1 MRNHNIKRSVILAA
15 ACLAMGMLSQ
25 PLFAEEQESAA
36 EAFEAPVYDYDE
48 LTVGNTTAF
57 DGNFFTEMWGNVSS
71 DIDVRS
77 LIHGYDLIRWDTVEG
92 LFEIDPSVVSG
103 TAVTENKAGDRIY
116 TFRLYDDLFYCD
128 GTPIKAADYA
138 FSMLLGIAPEIKEL
152 GGNTRTAE
160 YIVGYDA
167 YMSGEATEL
176 AGLRIL
182 GDYTFS
188 ITLDHAY
195 LPFFYEQALL
205 DCTPYPISVIAPGC
219 VVVDDGK
226 GVCIVNED
234 EKIEEPLFTTEL
246 LKSTIL
252 GENGYLRNPSVTSG
266 PYRLTGFDGETATFE
281 INEYYKGNSEGIK
294 PTIEKLIY
302 KTADNG
308 SMVSELEKAE
318 YGLLNKCV
326 SVDALL
332 EGMDLVSDKEKGKY
346 FTMANYPRTG
356 LAFISFCCEKETVGS
371 AAVRQAIAM
380 CLDKDQLVTDYV
392 GNFGL
397 RTDGYYGVG
406 QWMYQAVS
414 GTLPYPVDPPEDGN
428 EQEKAAYEADLKA
441 WDELSLDDMKVY
453 DLDVE
458 EAVKLLVSDGWVLNR
473 EGEEFDPEKDDVR
486 CKEIDDELVA
496 LDLTLIYPEGNKIS
510 ESFDENFIQYLK
522 EAGIALTV
530 KGLPMTDLL
539 NVYYRQDGER
549 DCDMIYL
556 ATNFELKF
564 DPSQTFKPSE
574 VEEEPETE
582 AVSEAEEAAKE
593 EQAEEVEP
601 NIYNVTGIEDQQLYD
616 LAVAMRRT
624 EPEKVLEYCQEWIAF
639 EERFAEVL
647 PVIPVYSN
655 VYFDFYPKVLHN
667 YNISSHVS
675 WGQAIVEAYLSDV
688 ADEPETEAET
698 ELELAEGEIEIG

>member
-1 MRNHNIKRSVILAA
+1 MKKRNMNRTVILAA
-15 ACLAMGMLSQ
+15 ACLATGMLSQ
-25 PLFAEEQESAA
+25 PLFAEESEAQTEAA
-36 EAFEAPVYDYDE
+36 VEAPVYDYDE
-48 LTVGNTTAF
+48 LTVGSTTAF
-57 DGNFFTEMWGNVSS
+57 DGKFFTEMWGNVSS

-77 LIHGYDLIRWDTVEG
+77 LIHGYDLVRWDTVEG
-92 LFEIDPSVVSG
+92 LFQIDPSVVSG
-103 TAVTENKAGDRIY
+103 TVVTENEAGDRTY
-116 TFRLYDDLFYCD
+116 TFTIYDDLAYCD

-138 FSMLLGIAPEIKEL
+138 FSMLLNIAPEVKEL

-160 YIVGYDA
+160 YIVGYDD
-167 YMSGEATEL
+167 YMSGKAAEL
-176 AGLRIL
+176 KGLRIL

-219 VVVDDGK
+219 VAVDDGN
-226 GVCIVNED
+226 GICIVNED
-234 EKIEEPLFTTEL
+234 EEIEEPLFTAEL
-246 LKSTIL
+246 LAQTIL
-252 GENGYLRNPSVTSG
+252 DEENGYLTHPSVTSG
-266 PYRLTGFDGETATFE
+266 PYKLTGYDGETATFE

-294 PTIEKLIY
+294 PTIEKLIF
-302 KTADNG
+302 KTAVNET
-308 SMVSELEKAE
+308 MIEELEAAE

-332 EGMDLVSDKEKGKY
+332 KGMKLVSDKDKY
-346 FTMANYPRTG
+346 FTMGNYPRTG
-356 LAFISFCCEKETVGS
+356 LSFISFCCERDTVKS

-397 RTDGYYGVG
+397 RVDGYYGVG
-406 QWMYQAVS
+406 QWMYKAVS
-414 GTLPYPVDPPEDGN
+414 GTMPYPVEAPED

-441 WDELSLDDMKVY
+441 WGELSLDNMKVY

-473 EGEEFDPEKDDVR
+473 EGEEFDPEEDDVR
-486 CKEIDDELVA
+486 CKEIEGEIVA
-496 LDLTLIYPEGNKIS
+496 LDLTLLYPEGNRIA
-510 ESFDENFIQYLK
+510 ESFDENFTGYLK
-522 EAGIALTV
+522 EAGIALTAQE
-530 KGLPMTDLL
+530 LPLQDLL

-564 DPSQTFKPSE
+564 DPSATFKPSSE
-574 VEEEPETE
+574 EEEPETE
-582 AVSEAEEAAKE
+582 AVSEAESE
-593 EQAEEVEP
+593 EEAEEIEP
-601 NIYNVTGIEDQQLYD
+601 DIYNVTGIEDQQLYD